1 MTLKDLKSLR
11 LLDFISRGSDSPGP
25 PRWTSKTLNSLAS
38 KLLLLLRV
46 DVSISLGFQDPK
58 MSYLYFQLR
67 VFQKVNLTVFNN
79 VNTMFWKVHY
89 DI

>member
-1 MTLKDLKSLR
+1 M
-11 LLDFISRGSDSPGP
+11 
-25 PRWTSKTLNSLAS
+25 
-38 KLLLLLRV
+38 

-58 MSYLYFQLR
+58 MFYLYFQLR